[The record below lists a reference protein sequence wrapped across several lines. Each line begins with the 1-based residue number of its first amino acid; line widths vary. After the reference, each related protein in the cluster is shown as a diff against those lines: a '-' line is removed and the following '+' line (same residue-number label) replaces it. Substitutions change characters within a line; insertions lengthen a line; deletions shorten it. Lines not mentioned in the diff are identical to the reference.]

1 MSTTRIVSITLNDF
15 KNVKKGSIIMPRYI
29 KGGEKN
35 RDILGIYG
43 QNGSGKTA
51 IIDALFILQKI
62 MSGFPL
68 PERSRNY
75 INIESSSFSLSLTL
89 DISPFFYTYSVTISK
104 DNGKAYISKE
114 TLFMKE
120 QGKRETILASYSRED
135 RKISPSSALKKICAD
150 DKEKE
155 LDLLVSSRLMEKN
168 NESFL
173 FGNDTAFSLLSSS
186 GYVELKKALTDIK
199 DYADSNLIVL
209 SAKESGLS
217 SDYHM
222 MLTYQKK
229 ENGEIKKGTMSID
242 LNKPALLSKDERR
255 TLGRIIAEMNRVLSA
270 VVPHLVLSVYDA
282 GKELTEEGESACRVE
297 LVSLKNGKA
306 IPLRYESEGIIKI
319 ISLVNLL
326 LFVYNNPSVCLVID
340 EFDASIFEYLLGE
353 IVLIF
358 SKNALGQLIFTS
370 HNLRILEMIDK
381 DNIIFSTSNAEN
393 RYIRMTGSRRANLR
407 DRYISSILL
416 GGSKENMYEETD
428 TYEIGKA
435 LKDAWVKY
443 DEEEETD
450 TLHS

>member
-1 MSTTRIVSITLNDF
+1 
-15 KNVKKGSIIMPRYI
+15 
-29 KGGEKN
+29 
-35 RDILGIYG
+35 
-43 QNGSGKTA
+43 
-51 IIDALFILQKI
+51 

-229 ENGEIKKGTMSID
+229 ENGEIKKGTMSI
-242 LNKPALLSKDERR
+242 
-255 TLGRIIAEMNRVLSA
+255 
-270 VVPHLVLSVYDA
+270 PHLVLSVYDA